1 MGILDDLMAGVQ
13 GGAQAPAVQQ
23 DPSQLNSLMP
33 GNGTVPKFQPAQPQ
47 APQLS
52 PQAQGIKGYLS
63 NIFYNMGEAAKA
75 HLGMPTDVQ
84 VQQNQQRLNQ
94 TQQQIDQQGQLTQS
108 QLQLHAAQ
116 IEQMK
121 TTVPVR
127 LPDGTVMSMPMAL
140 AMKVIPSSIGAQGKV
155 QAAGVQAQNKIDVQN
170 LKNQSPVTIAQ
181 AHLYNATADLKD
193 AMNDPTSPAFGLAL
207 KKVQW
212 ANYYKQ
218 QALSMQKQRMA
229 FQQQGPTA
237 STRTQ
242 AQMAGGLLD
251 HVDTI
256 KQEIANL
263 GAQGKLG
270 PLNGRFNEFMA
281 GKVGNGDPD
290 YVSLRTSLGLFQ
302 TALMKAHVGSRGSEM
317 MMHHFQSLIDAGKM
331 SPEALDSAMDSITQY
346 LNTYVKMG
354 QFNPQAAPGV
364 APAPQ
369 STPSAGDPFA
379 AFGGKKR

>member
-1 MGILDDLMAGVQ
+1 MGVLDDLLSGIQTGSASQ
-13 GGAQAPAVQQ
+13 GIQQ
-23 DPSQLNSLMP
+23 TQPDTSQLNGLMTNPSPPSL
-33 GNGTVPKFQPAQPQ
+33 
-47 APQLS
+47 APQKQGSSPMTLG

-63 NIFYNMGEAAKA
+63 NIFYNMGESAKA

-84 VQQNQQRLNQ
+84 VQQNQQRLALQ
-94 TQQQIDQQGQLTQS
+94 QQQIQQQGQLTQS
-108 QLQLHAAQ
+108 QINLHNAQ

-140 AMKVIPSSIGAQGKV
+140 AMKVIPSSVNAQ
-155 QAAGVQAQNKIDVQN
+155 AGIQKTQLQNQNRIDLLN

-181 AHLYNATADLKD
+181 AALYNATADLKE
-193 AMNDPTSPAFGLAL
+193 AANDPDSPAFKLAMQ
-207 KKVQW
+207 KVQW

-218 QALSMQKQRMA
+218 QALSMQQQRMA

-237 STRTQ
+237 STRAQ
-242 AQMAGGLLD
+242 AQMAQGLLT
-251 HVDTI
+251 HVDDI

-364 APAPQ
+364 PVA
-369 STPSAGDPFA
+369 T
-379 AFGGKKR
+379 

>member
-1 MGILDDLMAGVQ
+1 MTLG
-13 GGAQAPAVQQ
+13 
-23 DPSQLNSLMP
+23 
-33 GNGTVPKFQPAQPQ
+33 
-47 APQLS
+47 

-84 VQQNQQRLNQ
+84 VQQNQQRLALQ
-94 TQQQIDQQGQLTQS
+94 QQQIQQQGQLTQS
-108 QLQLHAAQ
+108 QINLHNAQ

-140 AMKVIPSSIGAQGKV
+140 AMKVIPSSVNAQ
-155 QAAGVQAQNKIDVQN
+155 AGIQKTQLQNQNRIDLLN

-181 AHLYNATADLKD
+181 AALYNATADLKE
-193 AMNDPTSPAFGLAL
+193 AANDPDSPAFKLAMQ
-207 KKVQW
+207 KVQW

-218 QALSMQKQRMA
+218 QALSMQQQRLA

-242 AQMAGGLLD
+242 AQMAAGLLD

-281 GKVGNGDPD
+281 GKIGNGDPD

-317 MMHHFQSLIDAGKM
+317 MMHHFQNLIDAGKM
-331 SPEALDSAMDSITQY
+331 SPESLDAAMGSITQY

-354 QFNPQAAPGV
+354 QFNPGAAPGIPV
-364 APAPQ
+364 APQ
-369 STPSAGDPFA
+369 SQQNTPPPGAKVRDYTNL
-379 AFGGKKR
+379 K